1 MGRKQL
7 MLRRSFV
14 GNTIHEYHHRP
25 RCRRSALLV
34 IVTIALVFSSRVRS
48 QTASTGALTG
58 VALDPTGAVLTGVV
72 VRLVKQDTGA
82 IQSATSD
89 KDGRFNFL
97 LLPPGRYEL
106 QASNTGSDTLIAS
119 TTIDVSVTEVIHLEL
134 HLRLATVF
142 TASRFMQRQQQ
153 SRPTVPLWVR

>member
-1 MGRKQL
+1 MP
-7 MLRRSFV
+7 RRSFA
-14 GNTIHEYHHRP
+14 GNTIHEYHRRP
-25 RCRRSALLV
+25 RCRRSVLLV

-72 VRLVKQDTGA
+72 VRLTSQDTGA
-82 IQSATSD
+82 IQSATSN

-97 LLPPGRYEL
+97 LLPPGRYDL

-119 TTIDVSVTEVIHLEL
+119 ATIDVSVTEVVHLEL
-134 HLRLATVF
+134 HLRLVNRVQQHQGLCRGGN
-142 TASRFMQRQQQ
+142 SPDRQFR
-153 SRPTVPLWVR
+153 SG